1 MMYHRRHWLVSVAS
15 SLGMIAI
22 MLPGSGCDS
31 RPRAP
36 ALRDSAVYQNRAAGL
51 RFLVPQGW
59 TQVASSALPSGT
71 LEAELML
78 VKYQMRTTAKGA
90 TLELLCLDDPQ
101 SVDLIDYHNQSSHGI
116 ATWNRQGD
124 PVKVKASDVMG
135 ERVEFTGSVAKSTM
149 HKNVTVFRRGQRVFS
164 LVGLYWEDD
173 QAAREEIQ
181 RAVDSLVF
189 Q

>member
-1 MMYHRRHWLVSVAS
+1 MMNRGRRWLVPTLL
-15 SLGMIAI
+15 SLGILAI
-22 MLPGSGCDS
+22 VLPGSGCDS

-59 TQVASSALPSGT
+59 TQVASSALPGGK

-90 TLELLCLDDPQ
+90 TLELLCMDNSQ
-101 SVDLIDYHNQSSHGI
+101 SLDLIDYHGQSSHGI

-124 PVKVKASDVMG
+124 PVAVTAGDVAG

-164 LVGLYWEDD
+164 FVGLYWEDD